1 MAGEIE
7 EIKARLDGMDKAIV
21 LLQKTLDREPSIA
34 EVHSAVTSLKEL
46 TQTRFVERDVR
57 TEQVSKSDKIAVDAA
72 LQAQKEA
79 AGKQADNFSELINKN
94 EQLFLT
100 QMQSLKN
107 QVDLLQQRLDKG
119 EGHTRGLGD
128 GWGWLVGAIGT
139 IAAVLAAFELFTKH

>member
-7 EIKARLDGMDKAIV
+7 ARLDGMDKAII
-21 LLQKTLDREPSIA
+21 LLQKVVDRSPSIA
-34 EVHSAVTSLKEL
+34 EVALSVEALKEL
-46 TQTRFVERDVR
+46 TQVRFTERDTR

-100 QMQSLKN
+100 QIKSLEGK
-107 QVDLLQQRLDKG
+107 VDLLQQRLDRG
-119 EGHTRGLGD
+119 EGHTKGIGD
-128 GWGWLVGAIGT
+128 SWGWLIAAIGAGAG
-139 IAAVLAAFELFTKH
+139 IALVIEPLIRH